1 MLVLYLVIFAL
12 LVSAVVQAA
21 PLLRRDSRL
30 DEVAR
35 FRTAR
40 RITTSWT
47 RPVADGPAGE
57 G

>member
-1 MLVLYLVIFAL
+1 MLYLVIFAL
-12 LVSAVVQAA
+12 LVCAVCQVA

-40 RITTSWT
+40 RITSSWA
-47 RPVADGPAGE
+47 RPAADGPAGE